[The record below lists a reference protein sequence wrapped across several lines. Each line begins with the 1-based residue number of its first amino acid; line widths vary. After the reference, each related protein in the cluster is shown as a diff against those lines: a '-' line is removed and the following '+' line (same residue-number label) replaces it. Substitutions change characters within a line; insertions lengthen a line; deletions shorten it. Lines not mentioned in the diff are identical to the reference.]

1 MWFDIGI
8 LVMFLGQILSLITL
22 TVSLFYSLHS
32 LFHFTFPS
40 DHSSSSSPSP
50 DSLSLPS
57 GPLITPVIPG
67 VNFPLKYLF
76 DFWVCTFLVIVVH
89 EFGHAAAA
97 SMERLQ
103 IQGCGFFFL
112 FLFPGA
118 YVRIEESIHYLPM
131 YPQLRVYSAGV
142 WHNIVM
148 ATICIITL
156 LGLPHLL
163 SIGYFSMEH
172 SIPVVSDS
180 LLHWNPPP
188 SSEAQGV
195 VITHMIPESPLTQ
208 SIKVGDIL
216 VSINDRSIQS
226 TREFQR

>member
-1 MWFDIGI
+1 
-8 LVMFLGQILSLITL
+8 MFLGQIFSLITL
-22 TVSLFYSLHS
+22 SVSLFYSFHS
-32 LFHFTFPS
+32 LFHSIFPS
-40 DHSSSSSPSP
+40 DSHPSSSSLSP
-50 DSLSLPS
+50 DSHSSPS

-163 SIGYFSMEH
+163 SIGYISMEH
-172 SIPVVSDS
+172 SIPIVNDS
-180 LLHWNPPP
+180 LLQWNPPPP
-188 SSEAQGV
+188 SSESQGV
-195 VITHMIPESPLTQ
+195 VITHLPSDSPLIQ

-216 VSINDRSIQS
+216 VSINDRAIQS
-226 TREFQR
+226 SREFQR